1 MGRRGSPKP
10 TEAEEREVVDA
21 IVDTV
26 KKADKSIAFL
36 RIDTWFADGTEKV
49 LSTVPY
55 DPRPWSSTS
64 PVAMMRFWL
73 G

>member
-1 MGRRGSPKP
+1 MHGPAWVAKP

-36 RIDTWFADGTEKV
+36 RIDTWFADGYGEGAV
-49 LSTVPY
+49 HSAV
-55 DPRPWSSTS
+55 RPDRGHRHHRW
-64 PVAMMRFWL
+64 R
-73 G
+73 